1 MAKKKKKPSTA
12 LVIPQSSRK
21 QTTGSPLFVSLRGPH
36 QPALSSELIET
47 DFMKSVRDSHRE
59 KRAASAET
67 ERKYLVSQATYRAQQ
82 EEEKREARKQLL
94 AYSTLLAAGAEERR
108 AHRVL
113 ARLRE

>member
-47 DFMKSVRDSHRE
+47 DFMKSVRDSHR
-59 KRAASAET
+59 
-67 ERKYLVSQATYRAQQ
+67 
-82 EEEKREARKQLL
+82 
-94 AYSTLLAAGAEERR
+94 
-108 AHRVL
+108 
-113 ARLRE
+113 